1 MLQRRKTPKF
11 AASAPRNDNGIGARN
26 SSAKQSS
33 TNSTLIGFALG
44 VIVTII
50 ANSFEFE
57 LSPNSYTYMQENQN
71 LATATATHSENNASA
86 NQNRNSNDFHAVSIY
101 SKATETQPIETKSTY
116 SQAKQDLIVLAM
128 MKANDEKVAKN
139 GHGENANA
147 NAALRTTNNNKS
159 DKSGKKYFVDLAAND
174 AIVLSNSYLL
184 EKHGWDGLCLEPNPM
199 YWYRLASYRTCNI
212 VGAFVGGK
220 AQEDGKEV
228 DVVLSNGVFGGIA
241 GEGMDNKKEA
251 SQEKRNLVS
260 IFTVFQEHNVP
271 TTIDYFSLDVEGAET
286 IVMNDF
292 PWHKYKFKFMTIER
306 PKDDLK
312 VMLVKNGY
320 KQVVDITT
328 WGETL
333 WIHEA
338 SVALTQADIDAVM
351 DQQGLRCGRWIH
363 QKCEFAAP
371 SSST

>member
-1 MLQRRKTPKF
+1 MLQRRKTSKL
-11 AASAPRNDNGIGARN
+11 AASARNDNDNGIGARK

-33 TNSTLIGFALG
+33 TTSTLIGFALG

-50 ANSFEFE
+50 ANSFVF
-57 LSPNSYTYMQENQN
+57 SPDSYTYMQENQN
-71 LATATATHSENNASA
+71 IATATHSEDDASA
-86 NQNRNSNDFHAVSIY
+86 KQNGSSNDFHAVSIY
-101 SKATETQPIETKSTY
+101 SKAAETQPIETKSTY

-139 GHGENANA
+139 GHGENANT
-147 NAALRTTNNNKS
+147 ALRTTNNKN
-159 DKSGKKYFVDLAAND
+159 DNGGKKYFVDLAAND

-292 PWHKYKFKFMTIER
+292 PWYKYKFKFMTIER

-312 VMLVKNGY
+312 AMLVKNGY

-351 DQQGLRCGRWIH
+351 DQGGLRCGRWIH

-371 SSST
+371 SST